1 VFGELSKKLACSRF
15 TQTCLTHAVRLLITR
30 DERFKVSGQH
40 CNQQFSVADFCLR
53 LPNPSFVLCGRNA
66 PREHEAEIARHR
78 FAERRTDSGRA
89 LLLKA
94 TQSRPDRTPVRHD

>member
-1 VFGELSKKLACSRF
+1 VVSIATNNFPLPIFVYACP
-15 TQTCLTHAVRLLITR
+15 THRLYCA
-30 DERFKVSGQH
+30 DEMT
-40 CNQQFSVADFCLR
+40 
-53 LPNPSFVLCGRNA
+53 
-66 PREHEAEIARHR
+66 REHEAEIARHR